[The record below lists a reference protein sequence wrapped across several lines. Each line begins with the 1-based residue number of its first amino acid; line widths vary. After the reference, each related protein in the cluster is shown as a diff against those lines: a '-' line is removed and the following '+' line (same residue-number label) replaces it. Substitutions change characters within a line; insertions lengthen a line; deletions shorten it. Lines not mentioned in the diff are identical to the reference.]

1 MRSSLR
7 AYWLSVKASYWFLP
21 TLMTLAAFGLA
32 LLTIQLDRTWGPEWL
47 LRTGWLEASRPEG
60 ARAQLT
66 VIAGAMIA
74 IASTVFA
81 ITISAVAFASGNY
94 GPRLLTNFMNDRGNQ
109 ISLGVFIATFVFNL
123 TVLRVVRNPQDVP
136 APGEGAAEAAAA
148 FVPQLS
154 MLVSSASVL
163 LAVAVLVFFLHHVP
177 ASIRVNTVLGGIG
190 RHLIHDIERRFPKE
204 GAGTEPEPA
213 APGVPV
219 SAASIGYVEI
229 IDFAALDSIAR
240 EEGRTLSLR
249 IRTGDFIHPHMPIVE
264 LSGGEPEEAL
274 KERIRNCFSL
284 GDSRTPTQDLEFLID
299 ELVEIGMRALSP
311 GVNDPFTAVT
321 AIHWMGAALAK
332 LADRDLSQG
341 PEQEDYDPL
350 RVRPL
355 PDDFRHYL
363 RRSFGAFRASAASE
377 PIAAQMAIE
386 ALATAAIAASPDRRA
401 ALVEEARLL
410 LAQAKLELE
419 GPTLEEVL
427 RAMERFELQ
436 SAGKD
441 R

>member
-1 MRSSLR
+1 VRSSLR
-7 AYWLSVKASYWFLP
+7 AFWLSVKASYWFIP
-21 TLMTLAAFGLA
+21 SLMTIAAFAVA
-32 LLTIQLDRTWGPEWL
+32 LLTIHLDRIWGSEWL
-47 LRTGWLEASRPEG
+47 LASGWVESSRPEG
-60 ARAQLT
+60 ARSQLT

-74 IASTVFA
+74 ISSTVFA

-109 ISLGVFIATFVFNL
+109 VSLGVFIATFVYNL

-136 APGEGAAEAAAA
+136 APGESAAQAAA

-177 ASIRVNTVLGGIG
+177 ASIRVNTVLGRVG
-190 RHLIHDIERRFPKE
+190 RHLIGDIEKRYPRR
-204 GAGTEPEPA
+204 GTGTEPRPT

-229 IDFAALDSIAR
+229 IDFAALDAIAQ
-240 EEGRTLSLR
+240 EAGRTITLR
-249 IRTGDFIHPHMPIVE
+249 IRTGDFIHPHLPIVD
-264 LSGGEPEEAL
+264 LSGEAPD
-274 KERIRNCFSL
+274 KAVKDRVRDCFSL

-321 AIHWMGAALAK
+321 AIHWMGASLAK
-332 LADRDLSQG
+332 LADRDLSAG
-341 PEQEDYDPL
+341 PEQEDYDVD

-363 RRSFGAFRASAASE
+363 RRSFGAFRASAASS
-377 PIAAQMAIE
+377 PIGAQMTIE
-386 ALATAAIAASPDRRA
+386 ALAGVAVAASPERRV
-401 ALVEEARLL
+401 ALIEEARLL
-410 LAQAKLELE
+410 MAQAELELE
-419 GPTLEEVL
+419 GPALQEVRVAMAAFEE
-427 RAMERFELQ
+427 Q
-436 SAGKD
+436 IGGTQQ
-441 R
+441 